1 MANVQ
6 PKTTGLPMTIYIS
19 SKTAGHEPRITIS
32 QQHGDHLNASDLFF
46 MTIEDNPR
54 ILGKLVGI
62 RVSDLKKAHQFIM
75 ANQGLLLHYW
85 YQQPSLDTLDMLLKL
100 TKV

>member
-19 SKTAGHEPRITIS
+19 NRTAGHEPRITVS
-32 QQHGDHLNASDLFF
+32 QQQGDQLIASDLFC

-54 ILGKLVGI
+54 ILGKLVGV
-62 RVSDLKKAHQFIM
+62 RVSDLKKVHQFLM
-75 ANQGLLLHYW
+75 ANRGMLLNYW
-85 YQQPSLDTLDMLLKL
+85 YQEPPLDTLDMLLQL